1 MKKRVFFLLTMIII
15 CAIFFAFGNK
25 ILAIGQTLGSSIE
38 IENIEIKQGEKTSI
52 TLKIDSDEQ
61 INAFQ
66 AKINYDTNIWE
77 ELDENSFEIKDG
89 WESLK
94 YNESNKEFN
103 VINKQDEINKEII
116 KINLKAKNNANIGKT
131 EVTIDEIIASD
142 GKVEL
147 KNEKLSKEI
156 SIKINE
162 SLIY

>member
-94 YNESNKEFN
+94 YNESN
-103 VINKQDEINKEII
+103 
-116 KINLKAKNNANIGKT
+116 
-131 EVTIDEIIASD
+131 
-142 GKVEL
+142 
-147 KNEKLSKEI
+147 
-156 SIKINE
+156 
-162 SLIY
+162 